1 VTEDYREYLLERLR
15 KSSDGGAGYLS
26 AALEEGAGAFLVAIR
41 DVVDARLSVSR
52 LASKTGLHRVS
63 LHTALSKRG
72 NPRMDSLER
81 VLGALNL
88 RLAVVPVEKRRKA
101 KAS

>member
-1 VTEDYREYLLERLR
+1 
-15 KSSDGGAGYLS
+15 
-26 AALEEGAGAFLVAIR
+26 VAVR
-41 DVVDARLSVSR
+41 DVVDARLGVSQ

-81 VLGALNL
+81 VLEALNL

-101 KAS
+101 RAS